1 MGNSVSGRCIG
12 SDARYWGKAMLVS
25 LLVGS
30 CVITACVFVQ
40 ILGVIELSNRV
51 RDLSRIW
58 VNITIHYKKMWLMV
72 ATVLGIFMIHAFQIW
87 IWAITYW
94 GIHALPDFHMSLY
107 FSTVTFST
115 LGYGDVILSDQWRI
129 LGALEGIAG
138 FIHIGWST
146 AYLITAS
153 TRYGPFTEGDH
164 F

>member
-1 MGNSVSGRCIG
+1 
-12 SDARYWGKAMLVS
+12 MLLS
-25 LLVGS
+25 LIVGT
-30 CVITACVFVQ
+30 CVITACVLVQ
-40 ILGVIELSNRV
+40 ILGVIELSGRV
-51 RDLSRIW
+51 KGFSHRQF
-58 VNITIHYKKMWLMV
+58 NISTHYKKMWLMV
-72 ATVLGIFMIHAFQIW
+72 ATVLGIFIIHAFQIW
-87 IWAITYW
+87 IWAFTYW
-94 GIHALPDFHMSLY
+94 LIGALPDFHMSLY

-115 LGYGDVILSDQWRI
+115 LGYGDVILSAQWRI

>member
-1 MGNSVSGRCIG
+1 
-12 SDARYWGKAMLVS
+12 MLIS
-25 LLVGS
+25 LFVGS
-30 CVITACVFVQ
+30 CVIAGCVFIQ

-51 RDLSRIW
+51 SQLSRLW
-58 VNITIHYKKMWLMV
+58 SNIRIHYKKMWLMV
-72 ATVLGIFMIHAFQIW
+72 ATVLGIFLIHAFQIW
-87 IWAITYW
+87 IWALTYW
-94 GIHALPDFHMSLY
+94 AVKALPDFQMSLY

-115 LGYGDVILSDQWRI
+115 LGYGDIILSQNWRI

>member
-1 MGNSVSGRCIG
+1 
-12 SDARYWGKAMLVS
+12 MLLS
-25 LLVGS
+25 LLVGTL
-30 CVITACVFVQ
+30 VITACVFIQ
-40 ILGVIELSNRV
+40 ILGVIELSYRV
-51 RDLSRIW
+51 KSLARFGSHIS
-58 VNITIHYKKMWLMV
+58 IQAKKMWLMV
-72 ATVLGIFMIHAFQIW
+72 ATVLGIFGIHAFQIW
-87 IWAITYW
+87 VWSFTYW
-94 GIHALPDFHMSLY
+94 VIGALPDFQMALY

-115 LGYGDVILSDQWRI
+115 LGYGDVILSEKWRI

>member
-1 MGNSVSGRCIG
+1 
-12 SDARYWGKAMLVS
+12 MLVS
-25 LLVGS
+25 LVVGS
-30 CVITACVFVQ
+30 LVITACVFIQ
-40 ILGVIELSNRV
+40 MLGMIELSNRV
-51 RDLSRIW
+51 RNLSRSWLTIS
-58 VNITIHYKKMWLMV
+58 IHYKKMWLMV
-72 ATVLGIFMIHAFQIW
+72 ATVLGIFVIHAFQIW
-87 IWAITYW
+87 VWALTYW
-94 GIHALPDFHMSLY
+94 LIQALPDFHMSLY

-146 AYLITAS
+146 AYLISAS

>member
-1 MGNSVSGRCIG
+1 
-12 SDARYWGKAMLVS
+12 MLLS
-25 LLVGS
+25 LIVGS
-30 CVITACVFVQ
+30 CVITVCVFIQ
-40 ILGVIELSNRV
+40 IFGVIELSIRV
-51 RDLSRIW
+51 KALARFGAHIS
-58 VNITIHYKKMWLMV
+58 VHYKKMWLMV
-72 ATVLGIFMIHAFQIW
+72 ATVLGIFGIHAFQIW
-87 IWAITYW
+87 VWAFTYW
-94 GIHALPDFHMSLY
+94 LIDALPDFQMSLY

-115 LGYGDVILSDQWRI
+115 LGYGDVILDEKWRI

>member
-1 MGNSVSGRCIG
+1 
-12 SDARYWGKAMLVS
+12 MLVS
-25 LLVGS
+25 LIVGS
-30 CVITACVFVQ
+30 FVITACVFIQ
-40 ILGVIELSNRV
+40 IFGVIELSSRV
-51 RDLSRIW
+51 KALARFGGHIS
-58 VNITIHYKKMWLMV
+58 VHYKKMWLMV
-72 ATVLGIFMIHAFQIW
+72 ATVLGIFGIHAFQIW
-87 IWAITYW
+87 VWAFTYW
-94 GIHALPDFHMSLY
+94 LIDALPDFHMSLY

-115 LGYGDVILSDQWRI
+115 LGYGDVILSPDWRI